1 MFNLKL
7 SIQEREINELGISSS
22 IISPIIA
29 IIATMFIS
37 TILLLVLGY
46 EPLSVFYEFF
56 ISPLISA
63 YQFGE
68 VVMKA
73 SILIIIALGLS
84 VGFRAGVWNI
94 GAEGQ
99 FIFGGIF
106 GSIIALYFNEQSG
119 VFVIPLMMI
128 AGIIGGI
135 LWALIPALLKNYFD
149 VNEILTSLML
159 VYVAQLFLGY
169 LVHGPLKD
177 PDGFNFPQSAYFSD
191 SAIYPILI
199 EGTKLSITPLILI
212 AIFPLMYLFLNK
224 SYIGFALKIRGYSS
238 IVSTFAGFSS
248 KKILLISFIICG
260 GLTGFAGIS
269 EVSSNISQ
277 LVPSISPGYGFSAI
291 IVAFL
296 GRLHPVGIIFSG
308 FLMALIYIGAESAQ
322 ISLGLPVSI
331 GGIFQGLILFS
342 LLGTDFFV
350 VHKIK
355 LIKDK

>member
-7 SIQEREINELGISSS
+7 SIQKRNINELSIISN
-22 IISPIIA
+22 IISPIIS
-29 IIATMFIS
+29 IIATMLLS
-37 TILLLVLGY
+37 TILLLILGY
-46 EPLSVFYEFF
+46 EPLAVFYEFF
-56 ISPLISA
+56 ISPLTST

-68 VVMKA
+68 VIMKA

-106 GSIIALYFNEQSG
+106 GSIVALYFYEESG
-119 VFVIPLMMI
+119 MFAIPFMII

-135 LWALIPALLKNYFD
+135 MWALIPALLKNRFD

-159 VYVAQLFLGY
+159 VYIAQLFLSY
-169 LVHGPLKD
+169 LVHGPLQD
-177 PDGFNFPQSAYFSD
+177 PDGLNFPQSAYFDD
-191 SAIYPILI
+191 SVIYPVLI
-199 EGTKLSITPLILI
+199 EGTRLSITPLILI
-212 AIFPLMYLFLNK
+212 AIFPLIYLFLNK
-224 SYIGFALKIRGYSS
+224 SYIGYALKVRGHSS
-238 IVSTFAGFSS
+238 VVSTFAGFSS
-248 KKILLISFIICG
+248 KKMVLISFIICG

-296 GRLHPVGIIFSG
+296 GRLHPVGIVFAG

-322 ISLGLPVSI
+322 VALGLPVSI

-355 LIKDK
+355 LMKDI